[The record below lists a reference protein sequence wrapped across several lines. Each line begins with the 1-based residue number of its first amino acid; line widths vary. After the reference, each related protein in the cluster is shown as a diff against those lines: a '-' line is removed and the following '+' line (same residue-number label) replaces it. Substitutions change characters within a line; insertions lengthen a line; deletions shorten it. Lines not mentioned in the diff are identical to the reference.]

1 MKLETA
7 MRAAIITRP
16 GGPEVLEVREVPTPK
31 PVADQV
37 LVRVHAAGLNRA
49 DILQRRG
56 HYPPPPGAPQD
67 IPGMEFAGDIIDVGP
82 EARHWQTG
90 QRVFGIAAAGCYA
103 EYLVAHERAVAE
115 FPANLSWIEAGSIP
129 EVFIT
134 AHDAL
139 WKQATLRPCET
150 VLIHAVGSGVGI
162 AAAQLAR
169 ALNAI
174 PYGTSRTADKLER
187 ARKLGMEDG
196 VVLDASLS
204 ALAPAVD
211 RWTAKRGMDVVL
223 DCVGGPYVTASVKV
237 LAPHGRLIMISQSAG
252 STAEL
257 DLRAVMLRRLTLRGT
272 TLRMRPLEEK
282 ITATRA
288 FAQECV
294 PLFARGV
301 LRTIVDSEFPL
312 DQVQAAHAR
321 LESNQTFGKV
331 VLRL

>member
-1 MKLETA
+1 

-16 GGPEVLEVREVPTPK
+16 GGPEVLEVREVPTPR
-31 PVADQV
+31 PAADQV

-56 HYPPPPGAPQD
+56 HYPAPPGAPQD
-67 IPGMEFAGDIIDVGP
+67 IPGMEFAGEIAEVGP
-82 EARHWQTG
+82 EARLWQKG

-103 EYLVAHERAVAE
+103 EYLVAHERALAE
-115 FPANLSWIEAGSIP
+115 CPANLSWIEAGSIP

-139 WKQATLRPCET
+139 WKQAALRPCET

-162 AAAQLAR
+162 AAVQLAR
-169 ALNAI
+169 AMNAI
-174 PYGTSRTADKLER
+174 PYGTSRTADKLDR
-187 ARKLGMEDG
+187 ARELGMEDG
-196 VVLDASLS
+196 VTLDASLA
-204 ALAPAVD
+204 ALGPAVD
-211 RWTAKRGMDVVL
+211 GWTAKRSVDVVL

-252 STAEL
+252 PTAEL
-257 DLRAVMLRRLTLRGT
+257 DLRAVMPRRLTLRGT

-282 ITATRA
+282 IMATRA
-288 FAQECV
+288 FAVECV

-301 LRTIVDSEFPL
+301 LRTVIDSEFPL

-331 VLRL
+331 VLRM

>member
-1 MKLETA
+1 

-31 PVADQV
+31 PAADQV

-56 HYPPPPGAPQD
+56 HYPPPPGASQD
-67 IPGMEFAGDIIDVGP
+67 IPGMEFAGEVAELGP
-82 EARHWQTG
+82 EAREWQKG

-103 EYLVAHERAVAE
+103 EYIVMHERALAE
-115 FPANLSWIEAGSIP
+115 VPPNLSWTEAGSIP

-139 WKQATLRPCET
+139 WKQAGLRPSET

-162 AAAQLAR
+162 AAVQLAR
-169 ALNAI
+169 AMNAI
-174 PYGTSRTADKLER
+174 PYGTSRTADKLDH

-204 ALAPAVD
+204 ALAPEVE
-211 RWTAKRGMDVVL
+211 RWTAKRGIDVVL
-223 DCVGGPYVTASVKV
+223 DCVGGPYVTASVKAM
-237 LAPHGRLIMISQSAG
+237 APHGRLIMISQSAG

-257 DLRAVMLRRLTLRGT
+257 DLRTALPKWLTLRGT
-272 TLRMRPLEEK
+272 TLRMRPLEGK
-282 ITATRA
+282 IAATRA
-288 FAQECV
+288 FAAEVV
-294 PLFARGV
+294 PLLARGV
-301 LRTIVDSEFPL
+301 LRTVIDREFPL

-331 VLRL
+331 VLTL

>member
-1 MKLETA
+1 
-7 MRAAIITRP
+7 MRAVIITRP

-31 PVADQV
+31 PAADQV
-37 LVRVHAAGLNRA
+37 LVRVYAAGLNRA

-56 HYPPPPGAPQD
+56 HYPPPPGAAQD
-67 IPGMEFAGDIIDVGP
+67 IPGMEFAGEIAEVGP
-82 EARHWQTG
+82 EARLWQKG

-115 FPANLSWIEAGSIP
+115 FPENLTWTEAGSIP

-139 WKQATLRPCET
+139 WKQAELRPSET

-162 AAAQLAR
+162 AAVQLAR
-169 ALNAI
+169 AMNAI
-174 PYGTSRTADKLER
+174 PYGTSRTADKLHR
-187 ARKLGMEDG
+187 ARKLGLEDG
-196 VVLDASLS
+196 VTLDASLS
-204 ALAPAVD
+204 ALGPAVEG
-211 RWTAKRGMDVVL
+211 WTAKRGVDVVF

-237 LAPHGRLIMISQSAG
+237 LALHGRLITISQSAG

-257 DLRAVMLRRLTLRGT
+257 DLRAVMSKRLTLRGT

-282 ITATRA
+282 IAATRA
-288 FAQECV
+288 FADEVV
-294 PLFARGV
+294 PLFASGL
-301 LRTIVDSEFPL
+301 LRTIIDSEFPL

-321 LESNQTFGKV
+321 LESNETFGKV
-331 VLRL
+331 VLRV

>member
-1 MKLETA
+1 
-7 MRAAIITRP
+7 MRAVIITRP
-16 GGPEVLEVREVPTPK
+16 GGPEVLEVRELPTPT
-31 PVADQV
+31 PAADQV
-37 LVRVHAAGLNRA
+37 LVRVYAAGINRA

-56 HYPPPPGAPQD
+56 HCPPPPGAPQD
-67 IPGMEFAGDIIDVGP
+67 IPGMEFAGEIAAVGP
-82 EARHWQTG
+82 EARLWQKG

-103 EYLVAHERAVAE
+103 EYLVAHERALAE
-115 FPANLSWIEAGSIP
+115 FPENLTWIEAGSIP

-139 WKQATLRPCET
+139 WKQAELRPSET

-162 AAAQLAR
+162 AAVQLVR
-169 ALNAI
+169 AMNAV
-174 PYGTSRTADKLER
+174 PYGTSRTADKLDR

-196 VVLDASLS
+196 VALDASLS
-204 ALAPAVD
+204 ALAPAVES
-211 RWTAKRGMDVVL
+211 WTAKRGVDVVL

-237 LAPHGRLIMISQSAG
+237 LALHGRLITISQSAG

-257 DLRAVMLRRLTLRGT
+257 DLRAVMSRRLTLRGT

-282 ITATRA
+282 IMATRA
-288 FAQECV
+288 FAAEAV
-294 PLFARGV
+294 PLFACGL
-301 LRTIVDSEFPL
+301 LRTIIDSEFPL

-321 LESNQTFGKV
+321 LESNETFGKV

>member
-1 MKLETA
+1 

-31 PVADQV
+31 PAADQV

-56 HYPPPPGAPQD
+56 HYPPPPGASQD
-67 IPGMEFAGDIIDVGP
+67 IPGMEFAGEVAELGP
-82 EARHWQTG
+82 EAREWQKG

-103 EYLVAHERAVAE
+103 EYIVMHERALAE
-115 FPANLSWIEAGSIP
+115 VPPNLSWTEAGSIP

-139 WKQATLRPCET
+139 WKQAGLRPSET

-162 AAAQLAR
+162 AAVQLAR
-169 ALNAI
+169 AMNAI
-174 PYGTSRTADKLER
+174 PYGTSRTADKLDH

-204 ALAPAVD
+204 ALAPAVE
-211 RWTAKRGMDVVL
+211 RWTAKRGIDVVL
-223 DCVGGPYVTASVKV
+223 DCVGGPYVTASVKAM
-237 LAPHGRLIMISQSAG
+237 APHGRLIMISQSAG

-257 DLRAVMLRRLTLRGT
+257 DLRTALPKWLTLRGT
-272 TLRMRPLEEK
+272 TLRMRPLEGK
-282 ITATRA
+282 IAATRA
-288 FAQECV
+288 FAAEVV
-294 PLFARGV
+294 PLLARGV
-301 LRTIVDSEFPL
+301 LRTVIDREFPL

-331 VLRL
+331 VLTL